1 MIFMAKKYIK
11 IPEYAVLCGLSSQ
24 YIRRIIAKG
33 IITKQAVKKKGKRF
47 LINPEQADLDR
58 EKNVAPENRKKPK
71 LKPTVEEKETVSKQA
86 GTNKLDYAECRR
98 LNEQY
103 KAGLKKLDYDQKSGR
118 LIPADEVEREYFDIA
133 RTVRDSLMNIPGRIN
148 AILAAE
154 LDEVK
159 VNEILTQEITQALEV
174 LSK

>member
-1 MIFMAKKYIK
+1 MTKKYIK
-11 IPEYAVLCGLSSQ
+11 IPEYARMVDLSSQ
-24 YIRRIIAKG
+24 YVRRIIAKG
-33 IITKQAVKKKGKRF
+33 IITKKAIKKKGKRV
-47 LINPEQADLDR
+47 LVDPVQANIDR
-58 EKNVAPENRKKPK
+58 EKNHAPENRKPK

-86 GTNKLDYAECRR
+86 GTRTMDYNEARR

-154 LDEVK
+154 IDEVK